1 MTGRFPAVTGK
12 DVLRALQRVGWNVF
26 HIRGSHHRLRHN
38 ETGRKVTLPIH
49 AGKTLRR
56 GTLAVVLEK
65 TGLSVEQFRKL
76 L

>member
-1 MTGRFPAVTGK
+1 MGK
-12 DVLRALQRVGWNVF
+12 
-26 HIRGSHHRLRHN
+26 
-38 ETGRKVTLPIH
+38 KVTLPIH

-65 TGLSVEQFRKL
+65 TGLSIEEFRKL